1 MYSYCSYY
9 DYYDY
14 SDYDVISALVG
25 LTGLAVIWVIAL
37 LLIALM
43 IVAMWILF
51 KKAGKPGWAAVVPFY
66 DQYTLYEITWGNG
79 WRFLMLLIPIY
90 NIVLAILTYI
100 RLAKAFGKDEGY
112 AVGLVFLPQV
122 FVPMLA
128 FGSAAYHGVP
138 GVTSAPAA
146 ASQEWV
152 GYQQPQ
158 QPVYQQPQQPT
169 YQQPVYQQPQQTTY
183 QQPVYQQ
190 PQQPAQP
197 QQPTQPQQPQDS
209 GFQLTFCPNCGAK
222 VEGSGKFCQ
231 NCGRPL

>member
-1 MYSYCSYY
+1 
-9 DYYDY
+9 
-14 SDYDVISALVG
+14 
-25 LTGLAVIWVIAL
+25 
-37 LLIALM
+37 
-43 IVAMWILF
+43 
-51 KKAGKPGWAAVVPFY
+51 
-66 DQYTLYEITWGNG
+66 
-79 WRFLMLLIPIY
+79 MLLIPIY

>member
-169 YQQPVYQQPQQTTY
+169 YQQPVYQQPQQ
-183 QQPVYQQ
+183 
-190 PQQPAQP
+190 PAQP

>member
-79 WRFLMLLIPIY
+79 WPFLMLLIPIY

-158 QPVYQQPQQPT
+158 QPVYQQPQQP
-169 YQQPVYQQPQQTTY
+169 
-183 QQPVYQQ
+183 
-190 PQQPAQP
+190 AQP

>member
-37 LLIALM
+37 LLMALM

-112 AVGLVFLPQV
+112 AVGLVFLSQV

-152 GYQQPQ
+152 GYQQP
-158 QPVYQQPQQPT
+158 
-169 YQQPVYQQPQQTTY
+169 

>member
-14 SDYDVISALVG
+14 SDYDVISILAG
-25 LTGLAVIWVIAL
+25 LTSLAVIWVIAL
-37 LLIALM
+37 LLMALM
-43 IVAMWILF
+43 IVALWILF

-90 NIVLAILTYI
+90 NIILMIQTYI

-112 AVGLVFLPQV
+112 AVGLIFLPHV

-138 GVTSAPAA
+138 GVASAPAA

-152 GYQQPQ
+152 GYQQSGYQQPQ
-158 QPVYQQPQQPT
+158 QPAYQQPAYQQPAYQQPQQPT
-169 YQQPVYQQPQQTTY
+169 YQQPVYQQPQQPT
-183 QQPVYQQ
+183 Q
-190 PQQPAQP
+190 PQ
-197 QQPTQPQQPQDS
+197 QPQQPQDS
-209 GFQLTFCPNCGAK
+209 GFRLTFCPNCGAK

>member
-43 IVAMWILF
+43 IVVMWILF

-158 QPVYQQPQQPT
+158 QPVYQQPQQP
-169 YQQPVYQQPQQTTY
+169 
-183 QQPVYQQ
+183 
-190 PQQPAQP
+190 AQP

>member
-158 QPVYQQPQQPT
+158 Q
-169 YQQPVYQQPQQTTY
+169 TTY
-183 QQPVYQQ
+183 QQPVYQ
-190 PQQPAQP
+190 QP

>member
-37 LLIALM
+37 LLMALM

-79 WRFLMLLIPIY
+79 WRFLMLLLPIY

-158 QPVYQQPQQPT
+158 QPVYQQPQQP
-169 YQQPVYQQPQQTTY
+169 
-183 QQPVYQQ
+183 
-190 PQQPAQP
+190 AQP

>member
-158 QPVYQQPQQPT
+158 QPVYQQPQQP
-169 YQQPVYQQPQQTTY
+169 
-183 QQPVYQQ
+183 
-190 PQQPAQP
+190 AQP

-222 VEGSGKFCQ
+222 LEFDLSDLAAAAEDGEDEE
-231 NCGRPL
+231 

>member
-169 YQQPVYQQPQQTTY
+169 YQQPVYQQPQQTQTTY
-183 QQPVYQQ
+183 Q
-190 PQQPAQP
+190 
-197 QQPTQPQQPQDS
+197 QPQQPQDS

>member
-14 SDYDVISALVG
+14 SDYDVISI
-25 LTGLAVIWVIAL
+25 LTGLMSLAVIWVIAL
-37 LLIALM
+37 LLMALM

-90 NIVLAILTYI
+90 NIILMILTYI

-158 QPVYQQPQQPT
+158 QPVYQQPQQP
-169 YQQPVYQQPQQTTY
+169 
-183 QQPVYQQ
+183 
-190 PQQPAQP
+190 AQP

>member
-51 KKAGKPGWAAVVPFY
+51 KKAGQPGWAAVVPFY

-158 QPVYQQPQQPT
+158 QPVYQQPQQP
-169 YQQPVYQQPQQTTY
+169 
-183 QQPVYQQ
+183 
-190 PQQPAQP
+190 AQP

>member
-14 SDYDVISALVG
+14 SDYDVISI
-25 LTGLAVIWVIAL
+25 LTGLMSLAVIWVIAL
-37 LLIALM
+37 LLMALM

-90 NIVLAILTYI
+90 NIILMILTYI

-112 AVGLVFLPQV
+112 AVGLIFLPHV

-128 FGSAAYHGVP
+128 FGSAAYLMACLAWPVLLRRHRRNGWAINSP
-138 GVTSAPAA
+138 ATSSRSSPLT
-146 ASQEWV
+146 SSLSTSSRSRLRLLISSLSSRRI
-152 GYQQPQ
+152 P
-158 QPVYQQPQQPT
+158 
-169 YQQPVYQQPQQTTY
+169 
-183 QQPVYQQ
+183 
-190 PQQPAQP
+190 
-197 QQPTQPQQPQDS
+197 DS
-209 GFQLTFCPNCGAK
+209 G
-222 VEGSGKFCQ
+222 
-231 NCGRPL
+231 

>member
-169 YQQPVYQQPQQTTY
+169 YQQPQQTTY

-231 NCGRPL
+231 NCGKPL

>member
-14 SDYDVISALVG
+14 SDYDVISI
-25 LTGLAVIWVIAL
+25 LTGLMSLAVIWVIAL
-37 LLIALM
+37 LLMALM

-169 YQQPVYQQPQQTTY
+169 YQQPVYQQPQQ
-183 QQPVYQQ
+183 
-190 PQQPAQP
+190 PAQP
-197 QQPTQPQQPQDS
+197 QQPTQPQQPEDG
-209 GFQLTFCPNCGAK
+209 GFRVTHCPNCGAR
-222 VEGSGKFCQ
+222 VDGGKFCE
-231 NCGRPL
+231 NCGKPL